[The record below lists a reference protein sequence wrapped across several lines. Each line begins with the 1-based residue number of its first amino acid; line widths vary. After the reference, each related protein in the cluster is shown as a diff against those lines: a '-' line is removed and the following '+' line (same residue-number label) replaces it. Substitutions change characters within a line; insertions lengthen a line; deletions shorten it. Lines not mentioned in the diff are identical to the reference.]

1 MKKQHSFWYGILF
14 TCCTAFGVLL
24 ISSCEK
30 EAPPVI
36 EDPDPVVETELLADS
51 IQDLAGYFNSE
62 MEVFF
67 IDPEYIDHIL
77 EYMGAFPTTDGRFGF
92 SELNEEGLWMD
103 YFFQVL
109 PMPVPDIYFTALA
122 VEMELESEGTE
133 GNGVRYKV
141 YKKAEC
147 GLSRAAKTGDC
158 QNMAEIDPD
167 TEAASFKTIT
177 KAYKKCKASK
187 LESNLCKE
195 KLLPVGET
203 TYYNELNCSGDK
215 TGAKPYDRY
224 RCD

>member
-141 YKKAEC
+141 YKKRNAAC
-147 GLSRAAKTGDC
+147 RQQQKPVTAKIWQKSIRIRKQPLSKPSPRLIKSVRPPSSSPISAK
-158 QNMAEIDPD
+158 
-167 TEAASFKTIT
+167 K
-177 KAYKKCKASK
+177 
-187 LESNLCKE
+187 
-195 KLLPVGET
+195 
-203 TYYNELNCSGDK
+203 NCSLL
-215 TGAKPYDRY
+215 AKPHTTMS
-224 RCD
+224 